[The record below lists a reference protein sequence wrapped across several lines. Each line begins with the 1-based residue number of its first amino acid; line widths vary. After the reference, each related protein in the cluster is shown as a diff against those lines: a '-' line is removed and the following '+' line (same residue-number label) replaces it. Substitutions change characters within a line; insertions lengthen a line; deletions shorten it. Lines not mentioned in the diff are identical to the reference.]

1 MVIGDPK
8 GPQLHWRIAGKRSH
22 VRFKLDKEQE
32 TMTAVVIVSGV
43 RTAIGTFGGSLR
55 DVPVVNLGA
64 LVIKEA
70 LKQAGLRP
78 KAGKKLLEY
87 APKAVRDA
95 GLTELE
101 KAHYD
106 WGDSLKEVQVD
117 EVIMG
122 NVLQGGQGQN
132 TARQATIYAGLPK
145 ETNAFTVNKV
155 CASGLK
161 AITLGA
167 QAIMLGQAEVI
178 VAGGMENM
186 SCTPYALPRAR
197 WGYRM
202 DVNGKG
208 EAMDLMVYDGLWEI
222 FYGYHMGLT
231 AENIAETYKISR
243 QEQDELGLLSHQR
256 ARAAITQGIF
266 KEEIVPV
273 VIPQKKGESVVF
285 DTDERPMDTSLEKM
299 AKLPPAFKKD
309 GTVTAGNASGINDAA
324 AAVVLMS
331 KDKAKELKLEPMGVI
346 KSYASGGVD
355 PAYMGLGPIPAVKKA
370 LGRAGISIKELDTIE
385 LNEAFASQAIACMRE
400 LGLSTDNTNIRG
412 SGISLGHPIGC
423 TGARLAVT
431 ILHEMKRQNL
441 HLGLVTMCIG
451 GGQGMAMVVER

>member
-1 MVIGDPK
+1 MADI
-8 GPQLHWRIAGKRSH
+8 
-22 VRFKLDKEQE
+22 
-32 TMTAVVIVSGV
+32 VIVSCA
-43 RTAIGTFGGSLR
+43 RTAIGAFGGSLK
-55 DVPVVNLGA
+55 DVSVVNIGA
-64 LVIKEA
+64 LVVKEA
-70 LKQAGLRP
+70 LKRAGLRP
-78 KAGKKLLEY
+78 KTSKKLLDY
-87 APKAVRDA
+87 APEAIKDTE
-95 GLTELE
+95 LIELE

-106 WGDSLKEVQVD
+106 WADSFREIQVD

-132 TARQATIYAGLPK
+132 TARQATIYAGFPK
-145 ETNAFTVNKV
+145 ETLAFTVNKV

-167 QAIMLGQAEVI
+167 QAIMLGEADVVI
-178 VAGGMENM
+178 AGGMENM
-186 SCTPYALPRAR
+186 SFAPYTLPRAR

-202 DVNGKG
+202 DVTAKG
-208 EAMDLMVYDGLWEI
+208 ECIDLMVYDGVWEI

-231 AENIAETYKISR
+231 AENIAVKYNISR

-256 ARAAITQGIF
+256 ARDAINTGLF

-273 VIPQKKGESVVF
+273 VIPQKRGDAIVF

-299 AKLPPAFKKD
+299 AKLPSAFKQD

-331 KDKAKELKLEPMGVI
+331 RDKANELNLDPMGI
-346 KSYASGGVD
+346 IRSYASGGVD
-355 PAYMGLGPIPAVKKA
+355 PAYMGLGLIPAVRKA
-370 LGRAGISIKELDTIE
+370 LDKAGISIKDLDIIE

-400 LGLSTDNTNIRG
+400 LGLSLDNTNIHG

-423 TGARLAVT
+423 TGARVVVT
-431 ILHEMKRQNL
+431 ALHEMKRQNL

-451 GGQGMAMVVER
+451 GGQGMAMVIER